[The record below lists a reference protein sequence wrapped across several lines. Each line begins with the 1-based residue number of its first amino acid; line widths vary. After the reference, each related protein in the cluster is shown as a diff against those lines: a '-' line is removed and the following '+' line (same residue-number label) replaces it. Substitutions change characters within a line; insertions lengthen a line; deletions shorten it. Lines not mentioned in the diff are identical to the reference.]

1 MLSGGNNFIIEDFLD
16 NKKDGLFELKNLIPG
31 VYDNLSGSWN
41 EIKFTDELNGYLSFK
56 KKALVKEGINLF
68 LHPTPQAS
76 RVLPYIMQDEKLIQQ
91 ALIRASACT
100 YPGKYYDV
108 KSAAIIGLTFE
119 RALTI
124 ALKEGFHKSVF
135 YALEP
140 ELYSQW
146 STTAYLVIH
155 LKNQLKERQP
165 HIELES
171 WQGSQGN
178 GSTLYIHAMF
188 SSNFDYCI
196 HLDGAVIELN
206 SEDLATLFQHGRK
219 VKGNS
224 YAKHFRLDGNIPLIS
239 FQKIMNEYFLTDAL
253 TNEYF
258 QEMDFTNKYFHGI
271 GTLENGCLKKIN
283 VALASE

>member
-1 MLSGGNNFIIEDFLD
+1 MLSGDNNYLLEDFLD
-16 NKKDGLFELKNLIPG
+16 NKKDGLIKLKKLIPG
-31 VYDNLSGSWN
+31 VYDNFSGSWN
-41 EIKFTDELNGYLSFK
+41 EIRFTDELNGYLTFK
-56 KKALVKEGINLF
+56 IKALAKEGKNLF

-76 RVLPYIMQDEKLIQQ
+76 RVLPYIMQHEKLIQQ

-124 ALKEGFHKSVF
+124 ALKKGFHKSVF

-146 STTAYLVIH
+146 GTTAYLVIH
-155 LKNQLKERQP
+155 LKSQLKERQP
-165 HIELES
+165 YVELES

-188 SSNFDYCI
+188 SANFDYCT
-196 HLDGAVIELN
+196 HLNGAVIELN
-206 SEDLATLFQHGRK
+206 PEDLQTLFQYG
-219 VKGNS
+219 
-224 YAKHFRLDGNIPLIS
+224 
-239 FQKIMNEYFLTDAL
+239 
-253 TNEYF
+253 
-258 QEMDFTNKYFHGI
+258 
-271 GTLENGCLKKIN
+271 
-283 VALASE
+283 